1 MSHWRTSASVLGK
14 VPWRDE
20 FLRASG
26 LPSELRSLD
35 EWLFRNAHAAL
46 AIDSVAAGG
55 RAPASYGFL
64 MKLIGADDA
73 LHAVAGVLS
82 PSHDRAGRAYPLAV
96 AAPVTL
102 ATDVD
107 AHPEIAPI
115 VLESYWRVAVD
126 VLSAVQS
133 APLTTD
139 DRSLE
144 RLTEGPLES
153 GESALNLYGAWARQT
168 AVEELCSLLERSFE
182 WLASAAKG
190 IVGLVAPPGRFIESA
205 HAPAIRVPLGHAAGG
220 ALCFWLDLLRR
231 AARPGRAPS
240 FFWSHDGETGDAL
253 LCLGAP
259 TETTLA
265 ALWHLEAAG
274 GTVSDFTRPDLVR
287 EGSAPS
293 AGADGSL
300 ASFLQRVEAQSI
312 AFA

>member
-26 LPSELRSLD
+26 LPAELRSLD

-46 AIDSVAAGG
+46 AMDTVAAGN
-55 RAPASYGFL
+55 RAPSSYGFL
-64 MKLIGADDA
+64 MKLKGADDA
-73 LHAVAGVLS
+73 LHAVAGVVS

-102 ATDVD
+102 ANDVD
-107 AHPEIAPI
+107 AHPEVAPI
-115 VLESYWRVAVD
+115 LLETYWRVAVD
-126 VLSAVQS
+126 VLSAVHS

-139 DRSLE
+139 DLSLV
-144 RLTEGPLES
+144 RLTEAPLES
-153 GESALNLYGAWARQT
+153 GETALDLYGAWARQM
-168 AVEELCSLLERSFE
+168 AVEELCSLLERSVE
-182 WLASAAKG
+182 WLASAAKE
-190 IVGLVAPPGRFIESA
+190 IVDLVAPLGRSTEG
-205 HAPAIRVPLGHAAGG
+205 APVSAIRVPLGRAAGG

-231 AARPGRAPS
+231 AKRRGHAPS

-253 LCLGAP
+253 LCLGTPA
-259 TETTLA
+259 ESTLA

-274 GTVSDFTRPDLVR
+274 GSVSDFTLPDVVG
-287 EGSAPS
+287 EPSAPS
-293 AGADGSL
+293 VGADGSL